1 MIVNDL
7 RKEIESKV
15 ENENNHVYSEVLKLV
30 SDTLD
35 DYLEEEELTSK
46 NLEDMQEDLSY
57 YITNEMI
64 YSTDD
69 IVSEATMYIDD
80 FDKVLN
86 TLDTCIS
93 EYIEISD
100 MTRVITDLYFESY
113 KLVLNDIL
121 SYYIEQEHQKEYQ
134 ER

>member
-1 MIVNDL
+1 MKTTEL
-7 RKEIESKV
+7 KKEIENKI
-15 ENENNHVYSEVLKLV
+15 ENADNHVYLEVLKII
-30 SDTLD
+30 SDNLENYND
-35 DYLEEEELTSK
+35 DENLTSK
-46 NLEDMQEDLSY
+46 QLEDLQNDLSY

-69 IVSEATMYIDD
+69 IVSEANRYIED
-80 FDKVLN
+80 FDKILN

-100 MTRVITDLYFESY
+100 ITCAITDLYFEAY

-121 SYYIEQEHQKEYQ
+121 SYYVEQEHQKEYQ
-134 ER
+134 TR

>member
-1 MIVNDL
+1 MLVKDL
-7 RKEIESKV
+7 RKEIEGKL
-15 ENENNHVYSEVLKLV
+15 EANDNHVYSEVLKLI

-46 NLEDMQEDLSY
+46 NLENLQEDLSY

-69 IVSEATMYIDD
+69 IVREANMYIED

-86 TLDTCIS
+86 TLDTCIN
-93 EYIEISD
+93 EFIEISD
-100 MTRVITDLYFESY
+100 ITSVICDMYFEAY

-121 SYYIEQEHQKEYQ
+121 SYYIEQAYREEQQ
-134 ER
+134 R

>member
-1 MIVNDL
+1 MLLKDL
-7 RKEIESKV
+7 KREIEGKL
-15 ENENNHVYSEVLKLV
+15 EANDNHVYSEVLKLI

-35 DYLEEEELTSK
+35 DLEEEELNSK
-46 NLEDMQEDLSY
+46 ELEDMHEDLSN

-69 IVSEATMYIDD
+69 IVSEATRYIED
-80 FDKVLN
+80 FDKILN
-86 TLDTCIS
+86 TLDTCIN

-100 MTRVITDLYFESY
+100 MTQVICDMYYEAY
-113 KLVLNDIL
+113 KLVLNNIL

-134 ER
+134 NR

>member
-1 MIVNDL
+1 MIVKEL
-7 RKEIESKV
+7 RKELEGKLD
-15 ENENNHVYSEVLKLV
+15 NEDNHVYREVLELI

-57 YITNEMI
+57 YITNEMT
-64 YSTDD
+64 YTTDD
-69 IVSEATMYIDD
+69 IISEASRYIDD

-100 MTRVITDLYFESY
+100 ISHVICDMYFEAY
-113 KLVLNDIL
+113 KLVLNNIL
-121 SYYIEQEHQKEYQ
+121 SYYIELEHQKEYQ
-134 ER
+134 TK